1 MDTIEIYFE
10 ADQTKC
16 LDQRETPKDK
26 STKKYIRVNMKET
39 LLSALQHDNHIV
51 PQYPVFKIVSRESDD
66 FRDAFLGEI

>member
-1 MDTIEIYFE
+1 MDTIEVYFE

-16 LDQRETPKDK
+16 LDQRETPASK
-26 STKKYIRVNMKET
+26 SNKKYIRVNLKDS
-39 LLSALQHDNHIV
+39 LLSVLQHENHIV